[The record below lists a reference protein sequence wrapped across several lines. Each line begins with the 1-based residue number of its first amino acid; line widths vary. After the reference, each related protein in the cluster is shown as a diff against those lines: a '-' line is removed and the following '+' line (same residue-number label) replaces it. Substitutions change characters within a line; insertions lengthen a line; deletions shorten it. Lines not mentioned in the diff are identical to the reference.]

1 MSQLPHASPDCTA
14 TAAAPSHLFSLP
26 TLPTARNPPGLQSV
40 AMRGSHNFGSWAQN
54 LLLMVTCSA
63 FLCWCLRNTLL
74 TAAHIPRDPFIHQQT
89 PGAEQ
94 GQEHRNTGT
103 WCLIFRSARYLQT
116 LLQLIGATSPV
127 HLEGQGQRRAAA
139 QHIPGKA
146 FACWNFFHILVWQ
159 VTRTECLKP
168 WLWHTS
174 SLAAV
179 WEGPEDLTERLQS
192 KNTFSCFI
200 HSAGTSLKVFIHLFA
215 AVQCRHWFQEHSRCE
230 QGH

>member
-1 MSQLPHASPDCTA
+1 MQAQTALPQLLPPPISFHYQPSPQLETHLDCKVLPWEDHTTLAPGLRTCSSWSLTLHSCAGVWGTPFSQLHTY
-14 TAAAPSHLFSLP
+14 L
-26 TLPTARNPPGLQSV
+26 G
-40 AMRGSHNFGSWAQN
+40 
-54 LLLMVTCSA
+54 
-63 FLCWCLRNTLL
+63 
-74 TAAHIPRDPFIHQQT
+74 IPLSISKHQE
-89 PGAEQ
+89 EQ

-174 SLAAV
+174 SLAAI